1 MTIDKSKILDDDQF
15 KNPKNDDND
24 EIDISQIPSSQ
35 PRQLYMLFFV
45 EMWERF
51 SFYGMKALLVLYIA
65 DFLLAGQM
73 GGADAQMAAIGIAS
87 AYASLV
93 YLTPFFGGLIAEKF
107 LGYQKSVMLGAVLMC
122 FGHFI
127 MAFEN
132 QLFFYSALSLL
143 IAGNGFFKPNIS
155 TMVGGLYYKN
165 DPRRDGGF
173 TIFYMGIN
181 LGAGGA
187 SIACGI
193 IAEAYGWH
201 YGFGLAGIGMLA
213 GLIVFAL
220 GRKSLGKN
228 GLPPNEELLKT
239 KVIAGLNWEWFIYI
253 MSLVALP
260 LIGAIVHQNWIM
272 GYLFVPFALL
282 ILLYFVYIAIDER
295 RHNNVVDSDRIWV
308 ILGLLLFSTMFWLFF
323 EQAGTSLTLFTDKNV
338 DRNAFGFE
346 IPTASFQSVNALFI
360 IFFAPIF
367 AILWSYLG
375 KANKEPSAPMKFALA
390 MLQLGA
396 GFLILVAGQAAAENS
411 LVPMV
416 FLILAY
422 LLHTTGELC
431 LSPVGLS
438 LVTKLAPKKIVSL
451 VMGGWFLSSA
461 LAHFL
466 GGIIAKLTI
475 TEGGATQPTPA
486 ETLANSMSVFN
497 IIGWVCVGTGIL
509 LILLTP
515 LFKKGMHGI
524 N

>member
-1 MTIDKSKILDDDQF
+1 MTMDKSKILDDEQF
-15 KNPKNDDND
+15 DKDPEND
-24 EIDISQIPSSQ
+24 EQPQIIPTSQ
-35 PRQLYMLFFV
+35 PPQLYLLFFA

-65 DFLLAGQM
+65 KSLLAGQM
-73 GGADAQMAAIGIAS
+73 GPEDAKAAAIGIAS

-93 YLTPFFGGLIAEKF
+93 YLTPFFGGMIAEKF
-107 LGYQKSVMLGAVLMC
+107 LGYQKSVMLGSVLMC
-122 FGHFI
+122 LGHFV
-127 MAFEN
+127 MAFES
-132 QLFFYSALSLL
+132 QFFFYTALSLL
-143 IAGNGFFKPNIS
+143 IIGNGFFKPNIS
-155 TMVGGLYYKN
+155 SMVGGLYYKN

-181 LGAGGA
+181 IGAFL
-187 SIACGI
+187 STIICGYVG
-193 IAEAYGWH
+193 ETYGWH
-201 YGFGLAGIGMLA
+201 YGFSLAGFGMLA
-213 GLIVFAL
+213 GLIVFTL

-239 KVIAGLNWEWFIYI
+239 KVIAGINWEWFIYI
-253 MSLVALP
+253 MSAVALP
-260 LIGAIVHQNWIM
+260 LIGAIVHQNWLM

-282 ILLYFVYIAIDER
+282 ILSYFVYIAIDER

-323 EQAGTSLTLFTDKNV
+323 EQAGTSLTLFTDNNIDKNL
-338 DRNAFGFE
+338 FGLQV
-346 IPTASFQSVNALFI
+346 PTSLFQSINPLFI
-360 IFFAPIF
+360 IGLGPIF
-367 AILWSYLG
+367 AMFWSSLG

-390 MLQLGA
+390 MLQLGL
-396 GFLILVAGQAAAENS
+396 GFLILVAGQSFAENS
-411 LVPMV
+411 LVPV
-416 FLILAY
+416 IFLILAY
-422 LLHTTGELC
+422 LFHTTGELC

-466 GGIIAKLTI
+466 GGLIAKLTL
-475 TEGGATQPTPA
+475 TESGTATPTPA
-486 ETLANSMSVFN
+486 EMLANSMSIFN
-497 IIGWVCVGTGIL
+497 VIGWVCMATGIV

>member
-15 KNPKNDDND
+15 KDPQNNDND

-35 PRQLYMLFFV
+35 PPQLYMLFFA

-65 DFLLAGQM
+65 KSLLAAQT
-73 GGADAQMAAIGIAS
+73 GAEAAAIGIAS

-107 LGYQKSVMLGAVLMC
+107 LGYQKSVMLGSILMC
-122 FGHFI
+122 LGHFV

-132 QLFFYSALSLL
+132 QIFFYAALSLL
-143 IAGNGFFKPNIS
+143 IVGNGFFKPNIS
-155 TMVGGLYYKN
+155 SMVGGLYYKN

-181 LGAGGA
+181 IGAFL
-187 SIACGI
+187 STIICGYVG
-193 IAEAYGWH
+193 ETYGWH
-201 YGFGLAGIGMLA
+201 YGFSLAGFGMLA

-220 GRKSLGKN
+220 GKKSLGKN

-253 MSLVALP
+253 MSAVALP
-260 LIGAIVHQNWIM
+260 LVGVIVHQNWVM

-323 EQAGTSLTLFTDKNV
+323 EQAGTSLTLFTDNNIN
-338 DRNAFGFE
+338 RNLFGVE
-346 IPTASFQSVNALFI
+346 VPTSLFQSINPLFI
-360 IFFAPIF
+360 IGLGPIF
-367 AILWSYLG
+367 AIMWSSLG

-411 LVPMV
+411 LVPV
-416 FLILAY
+416 IFLILAY
-422 LLHTTGELC
+422 LFHTTGELC

-475 TEGGATQPTPA
+475 TEAGATQPTPA
-486 ETLANSMSVFN
+486 EMLANSMSVFN
-497 IIGWVCVGTGIL
+497 IIGWVCVGTGVL